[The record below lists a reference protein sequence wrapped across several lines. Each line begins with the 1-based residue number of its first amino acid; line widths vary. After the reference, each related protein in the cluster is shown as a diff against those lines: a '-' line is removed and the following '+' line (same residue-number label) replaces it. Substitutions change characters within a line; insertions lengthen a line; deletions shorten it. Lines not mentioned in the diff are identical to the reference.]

1 MTGQILKGDIYYASL
16 DPTCGSEQGG
26 LRPVLV
32 VQNNKGNTH
41 SPTLIVLPI
50 TSREKPELPTHV
62 PLGSFCGLTENS
74 IAMAEQIR
82 TIDKSR
88 LHRYVGNVGETL
100 MESVETAL
108 LAALEIRRKKRDVR
122 VLPLLPVSP
131 QNVVTLCSTCR
142 GQYRDAGYSVQRI
155 SKADGAKHTCDYCNT
170 RTGFDYE
177 VSEVMGDDD
186 CCR

>member
-50 TSREKPELPTHV
+50 TSRAKPELPTHV
-62 PLGSFCGLTENS
+62 PLGSFCGLTDGS

-82 TIDKSR
+82 TIDKAR
-88 LHRYVGNVGETL
+88 LHRYVGNVGAAL
-100 MESVETAL
+100 IGSVETAL

-122 VLPLLPVSP
+122 AVPLLPALPKKVI
-131 QNVVTLCSTCR
+131 TLCSTCR
-142 GQYRDAGYSVQRI
+142 GQYTDAGYSAQCI
-155 SKADGAKHTCDYCNT
+155 SKANGAKHTCDYCNI

-177 VSEVMGDDD
+177 VSDGDVL
-186 CCR
+186 